1 MDLQQIVTHLVSMVG
16 TLAAVGYAVLRGL
29 KWIGAHA
36 IFPLVAKLVARHL
49 AFLDKLEKHLEE
61 HSAALE
67 QLACKANPSS
77 NNTAKEW
84 KN

>member
-1 MDLQQIVTHLVSMVG
+1 MDLQQIVTHLVSLVG
-16 TLAAVGYAVLRGL
+16 TLAAIGYAVLRGL

-36 IFPLVAKLVARHL
+36 IFPLVTKLVARHM
-49 AFLDKLEKHLEE
+49 AFLEKLEKHLEE

-67 QLACKANPSS
+67 QLDCKANTPSNKS
-77 NNTAKEW
+77 AKEW